1 MKSVRSTD
9 GGSFSVG
16 LRRHAS
22 DPRLIRIQVRTL
34 LLTSTKVRPTRLN
47 RHVQSL
53 RGVSRVIVMVI
64 IVVVVIVVV
73 TLICPFFSFISS
85 SARHASLTSCV
96 IQLLQ
101 QQQQKTLESP
111 RSVCLQT
118 YDPRSFSAI
127 L

>member
-64 IVVVVIVVV
+64 IVVVVVVV
-73 TLICPFFSFISS
+73 TLICPFFSFVSS

-96 IQLLQ
+96 IQLLH